1 MTSGLPPANEDN
13 KDREPSSAPPGRG
26 SHLKRVRLR
35 GSVLAWAIPGVVITA
50 LGLLLV
56 TGLSGTPWL
65 FLLYPVLIGALLVS
79 LSVIVLHL
87 LQRL

>member
-1 MTSGLPPANEDN
+1 MTSDPPPADAESE
-13 KDREPSSAPPGRG
+13 RASVPSERG

-35 GSVLAWAIPGVVITA
+35 GSALAWAVPGAGVSA

-56 TGLSGTPWL
+56 TGLSNTPWL
-65 FLLYPVLIGALLVS
+65 FLLYPLLIGALLVS
-79 LSVIVLHL
+79 LGMIVLHL